1 MLASLTLPA
10 LAFLMG
16 ISGIPG
22 LNALPGLK
30 KAIRSKPQPTAADS
44 LPPPWKS
51 ASRLAVEHDFLKP
64 GLPPYGAPG
73 TRLTIVPTVDPRRIR
88 VRVDPDSGLYV
99 SDVRNKC
106 ATLFVSHAHAKSGMS
121 FPFR

>member
-30 KAIRSKPQPTAADS
+30 KAIRHKPQATAADS

-51 ASRLAVEHDFLKP
+51 ASALAVEHDFLKP
-64 GLPPYGAPG
+64 GLPPFGGPG
-73 TRLTIVPTVDPRRIR
+73 VTLTVVPSLDPRRVR
-88 VRVDPDSGLYV
+88 VRVNPDSGTYMN
-99 SDVRNKC
+99 DVEVGDLRLGAGYRAPLSSFA
-106 ATLFVSHAHAKSGMS
+106 ATS
-121 FPFR
+121 